1 MQSNKLEQ
9 TFDPREENMSV
20 SPTEIRISGRTVRV
34 LSAIIDDRTVI
45 AKGTVLK
52 MAAVHDEELREEETI
67 ADPERF
73 ISQLKEV
80 GLNADIFSFCQNLPS
95 ITPKYTYHLEWDN
108 LAVIPIKTFSDWWEN
123 RVESSVRRAVKRAAK
138 IGVVVKLVD
147 FDDALVEGIVRL
159 YNETPIRRG
168 KPFWHY
174 QKSFDA
180 VKYENSTYPGRNDFL
195 GAYYNDEL
203 IGFIRIIYAGSVAHI
218 VQQLTMTKHYD
229 KRVANAL
236 IAKAVEVSE
245 KKGISH
251 LTYCNYVY
259 HDPGSSMT
267 EFKRRN
273 GFEQVFLPRYYIPL
287 TLKGKIALRFR
298 LHRGFVKLIPKPLVI
313 RLLRLRSLWY
323 ARRLKA
329 VEESL

>member
-1 MQSNKLEQ
+1 
-9 TFDPREENMSV
+9 MSIGH
-20 SPTEIRISGRTVRV
+20 TEIRISGRTVRV
-34 LSAIIDDRTVI
+34 LSARIDDRTVI
-45 AKGTVLK
+45 TKGKLLK
-52 MAAVHDEELREEETI
+52 IATVHDEELMEDETI
-67 ADPERF
+67 ADPESF

-80 GLNADIFSFCQNLPS
+80 GLNADIFTFSQNLPA
-95 ITPKYTYHLEWDN
+95 ITPRYKYHVELDN
-108 LAVIPIKTFSDWWEN
+108 FAVIPITTFSDWWET
-123 RVESSVRRAVKRAAK
+123 RVESSVRRAVKRATK
-138 IGVVVKLVD
+138 VGVIVKLAEL
-147 FDDALVEGIVRL
+147 DDAFVEGIVRI

-174 QKSFDA
+174 QKSFDT

-195 GAYYNDEL
+195 GAYYNGEL
-203 IGFIRIIYAGSVAHI
+203 IGFIRIIYAGRIAHI

-229 KRVANAL
+229 KRAGNAL

-273 GFEQVFLPRYYIPL
+273 GFQQVLLPRYHIPL
-287 TLKGKIALRFR
+287 TLTGKIALGLR
-298 LHRGFVKLIPKPLVI
+298 LHRGFVKLIPKPIVI

-323 ARRLKA
+323 ERRLKA

>member
-1 MQSNKLEQ
+1 
-9 TFDPREENMSV
+9 MSIGHM
-20 SPTEIRISGRTVRV
+20 EIRVSGRTVRV
-34 LSAIIDDRTVI
+34 LSARIEDRTVI
-45 AKGTVLK
+45 TKGKLLK
-52 MAAVHDEELREEETI
+52 VAAVHDEELTEGETI
-67 ADPERF
+67 ADPDSF
-73 ISQLKEV
+73 ISQLKQAE
-80 GLNADIFSFCQNLPS
+80 LNADIFSFCQNLPNM
-95 ITPKYTYHLEWDN
+95 TPNYRYHLEWDN
-108 LAVIPIKTFSDWWEN
+108 LAVIPIKTYSDWWEN

-138 IGVVVKLVD
+138 VGVIVKLVE
-147 FDDALVEGIVRL
+147 FDDAFVEGIARI

-180 VKYENSTYPGRNDFL
+180 VRFENSTYPGRNEFL
-195 GAYYNDEL
+195 GAYYDSEL

-218 VQQLTMTKHYD
+218 VQQLTMSRHYD

-259 HDPGSSMT
+259 HDPGSTMT

-273 GFEQVFLPRYYIPL
+273 GFQQVLLPRYYIPL
-287 TLKGKIALRFR
+287 TLKGKIALRLK
-298 LHRGFVKLIPKPLVI
+298 LHRGLVELIPKPLVI
-313 RLLRLRSLWY
+313 RLLRLRSRWY
-323 ARRLKA
+323 ERKLKA
-329 VEESL
+329 VEESV